1 MYLPSIIIPEF
12 ALIKIDFC
20 PYVVHLLTN
29 RKVTRA
35 QFLSIK
41 NMRIEEERVESDL
54 VLMESGNCMAYVLKI
69 NPQADS

>member
-29 RKVTRA
+29 SKVTRA

-41 NMRIEEERVESDL
+41 SMRIEEDSVESDL
-54 VLMESGNCMAYVLKI
+54 VLMESGNYMADMLKI

>member
-29 RKVTRA
+29 RKVARA

-41 NMRIEEERVESDL
+41 YIRIEEERVESDL
-54 VLMESGNCMAYVLKI
+54 VLMESGNCIADVLKI

>member
-29 RKVTRA
+29 RKVARA

-41 NMRIEEERVESDL
+41 NMRIEKRVESDL
-54 VLMESGNCMAYVLKI
+54 VLMESGNCMADVLKI

>member
-41 NMRIEEERVESDL
+41 NMRTVEEKVESDL
-54 VLMESGNCMAYVLKI
+54 VLMESGNYMNDTLKI